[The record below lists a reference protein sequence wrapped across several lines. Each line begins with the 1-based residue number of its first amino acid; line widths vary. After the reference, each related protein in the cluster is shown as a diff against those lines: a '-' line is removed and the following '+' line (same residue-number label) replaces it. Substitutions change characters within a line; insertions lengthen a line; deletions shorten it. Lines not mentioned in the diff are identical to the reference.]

1 MWGKPGLY
9 ITGKSQAQ
17 KARAELVDLIMI
29 KITDSFDISRWDDFV
44 LSHPHGNVFHASMMI
59 DVCKKAR
66 NYSSLCL
73 AAVDS
78 ASGDILAVMQA
89 TIISEFG
96 GLLSPL
102 SSRSVL
108 QGGPLFIDSP
118 SGREASR
125 LLMERYNRLV
135 GNKVIYTQIRNMWD
149 TQDSTEMLASLGY
162 EYDQHLDFLIDLDR
176 NEGDIWQDIHKS
188 RRKGINRAEKN
199 GMIVRKVTSM
209 EELTACY
216 NLVDDTYKRFKVPL
230 ADISLFR
237 ASYEDLAPAGFADFF
252 IALLDNEAV
261 GTRITLNYKDMVY
274 DWYAG
279 SKPEI
284 DYVDELLVWH
294 VLKKNAGKYKVF
306 DFGGA
311 GHPDKPYGV
320 REFKRRFGGEM
331 VNFGRYEKVHSRL
344 RAGIADFGFSVYK
357 KVMV

>member
-1 MWGKPGLY
+1 
-9 ITGKSQAQ
+9 
-17 KARAELVDLIMI
+17 MI
-29 KITDSFDISRWDDFV
+29 EITDSIDVSRWEAFV
-44 LSHPHGNVFHASMMI
+44 LSQPQGNVFQSSMMTEAYR
-59 DVCKKAR
+59 KTR
-66 NYSSLCL
+66 NYNPVCL

-96 GLLSPL
+96 GLLSAF
-102 SSRSVL
+102 SSRSIL
-108 QGGPLFIDSP
+108 QGGPLFVDSP
-118 SGREASR
+118 PGREAVR
-125 LLMERYNRLV
+125 LLVEHYNRLV
-135 GNKVIYTQIRNMWD
+135 GSKAVYTQIRNMWD
-149 TQDSTEMLASLGY
+149 TEDSAEMLAALGY

-176 NEGDIWQDIHKS
+176 NKDDIWQDIHKS

-199 GMIVRKVTSM
+199 GMIVRKVSSM

-216 NLVDDTYKRFKVPL
+216 DLVDDTYKRFKVPI

-237 ASYEDLAPAGFADFF
+237 AVYEDLAPTGFADFF
-252 IALLDNEAV
+252 IAVLDNEAV

-294 VLKKNAGKYKVF
+294 VLKENAGKYKIF

-311 GHPDKPYGV
+311 GHPHKPYGV

-331 VNFGRYEKVHSRL
+331 VNFGRYEKVHSRA
-344 RAGIADFGFSVYK
+344 RSSIAGLGFSVYK
-357 KVMV
+357 KLLV

>member
-1 MWGKPGLY
+1 
-9 ITGKSQAQ
+9 
-17 KARAELVDLIMI
+17 MI
-29 KITDSFDISRWDDFV
+29 EITDSFDIPSWDSFV
-44 LSHPHGNVFHASMMI
+44 LSHPQGNIFQSPMMTG
-59 DVCKKAR
+59 VYEKTH
-66 NYSSLCL
+66 NYTPVCL

-78 ASGDILAVMQA
+78 TSGDMLAVMQA
-89 TIISEFG
+89 TIISEFN
-96 GLLSPL
+96 GLLSPF

-108 QGGPLFIDSP
+108 HGGPLFTDSP
-118 SGREASR
+118 AGLEAAR
-125 LLMERYNRLV
+125 LLMTHYNRLT
-135 GNKVIYTQIRNMWD
+135 GAKVVYTQIRNMWD
-149 TQDSTEMLASLGY
+149 TKDCMTMLSSLGY

-176 NEGDIWQDIHKS
+176 NESDIWQDIHKS

-199 GMIVRKVTSM
+199 GLLVCRVNTMK
-209 EELTACY
+209 ELEDCY
-216 NLVDDTYKRFKVPL
+216 ALVDETYKRFKIPI

-237 ASYEDLAPAGFADFF
+237 AAYEDLSPSGHADFF
-252 IALLDNEAV
+252 VALQEDEAV

-279 SKPEI
+279 SKQEV

-294 VLKKNAGKYKVF
+294 VFKENAGKYKVF

-344 RAGIADFGFSVYK
+344 RKEIAGLGFSVYK